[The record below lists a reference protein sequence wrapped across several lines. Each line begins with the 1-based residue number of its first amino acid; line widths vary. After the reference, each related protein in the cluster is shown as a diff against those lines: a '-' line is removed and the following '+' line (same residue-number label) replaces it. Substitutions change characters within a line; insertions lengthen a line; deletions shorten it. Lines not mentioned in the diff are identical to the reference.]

1 MENRD
6 AGLIIMI
13 IVLMAAFGAYAY
25 MQPSYKAIEMSGYQ
39 LEVPNSDV
47 SVENTTSNYNQY
59 RDSKNNLTIRTWA
72 WKDTHDFNL
81 NGSVEIGEQW
91 GKGISTTN
99 ATKDNISVYN
109 KTGTYTYYDMDMTKG
124 TMIVITTDNF
134 NDIIHTLKTMNKSTI
149 TPADNNIIS
158 MTLNN
163 TTEDNQTENNQT
175 NTKSKAK
182 STTSSKKKST
192 SSSNTIN
199 GEEIVV
205 RHDYWEAPDAVE
217 YIGTENNV
225 YLREK
230 SSGKTYKRYLDREN
244 WEYYFK

>member
-1 MENRD
+1 MEKRD

-47 SVENTTSNYNQY
+47 TVENTTSNYNQY

-134 NDIIHTLKTMNKSTI
+134 NDIIHIIQTMNKSTI
-149 TPADNNIIS
+149 TPSDNNIIS

-205 RHDYWEAPDAVE
+205 RHDYWEAPDDVE

-225 YLREK
+225 YLRDK

>member
-47 SVENTTSNYNQY
+47 SVKNTTSNYNQY

-81 NGSVEIGEQW
+81 NGSVEIGEPW

-134 NDIIHTLKTMNKSTI
+134 NEIIHTLKTMNKSTI

-205 RHDYWEAPDAVE
+205 RHDYWEAPDDVE

>member
-1 MENRD
+1 
-6 AGLIIMI
+6 MI

-81 NGSVEIGEQW
+81 NGSVEIGEPW

-134 NDIIHTLKTMNKSTI
+134 NEIIHTLKTMNKSTI

-205 RHDYWEAPDAVE
+205 RHDYWEAPDDVE

>member
-1 MENRD
+1 
-6 AGLIIMI
+6 MI

-47 SVENTTSNYNQY
+47 SVKNTTSNYNQY

-81 NGSVEIGEQW
+81 NGSVEIGEPW

-134 NDIIHTLKTMNKSTI
+134 NEIIHTLKTMNKSTI

-205 RHDYWEAPDAVE
+205 RHDYWEAPDDVE